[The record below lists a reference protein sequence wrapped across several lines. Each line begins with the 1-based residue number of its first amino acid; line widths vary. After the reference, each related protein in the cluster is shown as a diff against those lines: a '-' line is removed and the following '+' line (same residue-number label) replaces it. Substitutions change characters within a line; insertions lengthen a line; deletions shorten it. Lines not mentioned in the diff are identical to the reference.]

1 MPRFVRAGHVDVNVG
16 ERRVVDGERALVV
29 DAAVTRTEA
38 AEAAADDQVV
48 QDNSRIAAYKSD
60 YNIGAADQGNRSWAG
75 CANAKTASRRNNWG
89 KVLSNLIRA
98 GPFPSCGQKNGR
110 DNDSRRGRRQVQR
123 MRR

>member
-1 MPRFVRAGHVDVNVG
+1 MTVPRFVRAGHVDVNVG

-60 YNIGAADQGNRSWAG
+60 YSIGAADQRNRS
-75 CANAKTASRRNNWG
+75 TAVDGR
-89 KVLSNLIRA
+89 VI
-98 GPFPSCGQKNGR
+98 R
-110 DNDSRRGRRQVQR
+110 DNEGRGHRDWRLRRRRTES
-123 MRR
+123 